1 VDANEVGAD
10 MVADG
15 LERAVEAEE
24 WSDGDNGDNKDNGN
38 E

>member
-1 VDANEVGAD
+1 

-24 WSDGDNGDNKDNGN
+24 WSNGDDGDDEDNVNK
-38 E
+38 